1 MYGKFTYIRFIFMVH
16 TKILYIYI
24 YITLYMDPMEKAT
37 SDDRCVF
44 DDLKY

>member
-16 TKILYIYI
+16 TYIFIQYCNG
-24 YITLYMDPMEKAT
+24 YMDPMEKAT